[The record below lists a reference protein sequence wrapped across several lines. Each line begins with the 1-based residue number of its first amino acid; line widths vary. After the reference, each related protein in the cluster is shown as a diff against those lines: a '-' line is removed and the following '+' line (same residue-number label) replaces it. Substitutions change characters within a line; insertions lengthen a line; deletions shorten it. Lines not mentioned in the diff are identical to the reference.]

1 MIVANSYLENCS
13 SIIMRKVIEQQDSFE
28 DSIEPLDAKP
38 CFCEKKT
45 CAIGLASIGIGIG
58 GFILANLL

>member
-1 MIVANSYLENCS
+1 MN
-13 SIIMRKVIEQQDSFE
+13 KVIGQQDSFE
-28 DSIEPLDAKP
+28 DGTEQLDAKP
-38 CFCEKKT
+38 CSCEKKT